1 LDAAVKESVS
11 QHYDRLSGF
20 LRVVALRL
28 QLLFALDFIL
38 LFAAAFMLALL
49 GCFFPLALG
58 EAFWYIALIYSL
70 GVIGFLLFLL
80 LRGLRMAFPRPP
92 MSRVAKELEAKFP
105 HLRDDV
111 TNSLLLFPQVQGGPG
126 PGQISSGLISAQIK
140 KTAEKLSVL
149 RPSEVVRFQRAGRHL
164 PLLLPILLAF
174 SAVLTLEPS
183 FLTRSLALVT
193 NPFSA
198 LPARE
203 TQISLEPKGSV
214 ILRGTPLRIQA
225 RATGTLPEKLNLAL
239 WPEAGQETRVSMNS
253 QGEGRFSYQ
262 VVNPQVSFRYQAY
275 NGHSASPVYTL
286 RVVDSP
292 DVKSVRF
299 TLIPP
304 DYARLPR
311 ESREGGHIEALKG
324 TVVNLE
330 GQLTKE
336 VSAAEM
342 VLNQEAAL
350 PLEIQGESFR
360 GNWLVLYPGHYSFK
374 VKDEF
379 GFENPDPVRYSIR
392 IIPDKPPEAEI
403 YQPAQD
409 LEISGDEEI
418 PILYMGRDDFGITA
432 VKLLYRKGERE
443 YAINLR
449 SPGGER
455 YLSPQSFK
463 WEMSS
468 LALTPGE
475 KVTYR
480 VGVWDNDTISG
491 PKAGYSRSFTL
502 SIRDEKARAAREGEE
517 AHQIAEAL
525 LSLLADH
532 LEEVKD
538 RQSLILA
545 MEETLKRLDRHLEKM
560 QDRRDRPDL
569 EALRKNLFSLK
580 ERMPFEGRETVTQEM
595 ERLALLAEE
604 MAKQARMNELE
615 AMAKE
620 LRNRQQRLM
629 DFLKDQK
636 GQLTKE
642 ARDEALKELKQLTDL
657 LRSIMEAMSRM
668 APQLPDEFVN
678 SPELSGLDFQNL
690 FSDLEDLQKKLMEG
704 DVAGALEAA
713 QKLLQ
718 SLSEMMAALG
728 RAGSQAARSQMDRM
742 QGEMSRQT
750 GELDKI
756 LSEQKEILRETERI
770 DRELRDKINEEAE
783 KRMKEAQ
790 PLLREHLE
798 RLKQSIPPEGREGIQ
813 EGERVLQQGRAQ
825 RFEEQ
830 IKEWL
835 KEFEG
840 KPETR
845 QVLEEMEELLRGLR
859 PDSQEV
865 MEQEQK
871 GKFPSLSSRQEDL
884 KERTRALKEKL
895 DMIAQLFPGMDT
907 EVLKNLEGAAN
918 SMGEA
923 SGKLKGEDA
932 PGAIPPEQEVLRRLN
947 QSQQAM
953 RQMSQQMAMRGQ
965 INRWG
970 RPWGY
975 DPRPGW
981 YYGPWA
987 PLPTLPQPEVKR
999 PIERG
1004 YTGIDREEFETPSKD
1019 AYQVPKTF
1027 REKIMEALKE
1037 NAPSP
1042 YKHEVEQYFRGLSE

>member
-1 LDAAVKESVS
+1 VKESVI
-11 QHYDRLSGF
+11 QYYDRLSGY
-20 LRVVALRL
+20 LRVVAFRL
-28 QLLFALDFIL
+28 QLLFALEFFL
-38 LFAAAFMLALL
+38 LFTAAFLLLLL
-49 GCFFPLALG
+49 GTFFPLALG
-58 EAFWYIALIYSL
+58 EAFWYVALVYSL
-70 GVIGFLLFLL
+70 GAVTLLLFLL
-80 LRGLRMAFPRPP
+80 VRGLRKNFLRFPL
-92 MSRVAKELEAKFP
+92 SRVAKELEAKFP

-111 TNSLLLFPQVQGGPG
+111 TNSLLLFPQLKEAAGPG
-126 PGQISSGLISAQIK
+126 MISSGLITAQIK
-140 KTAEKLSVL
+140 KTAEKVSAIP
-149 RPSEVVRFQRAGRHL
+149 PSEVIRFQRAGRHL
-164 PLLLPILLAF
+164 RLLLPILAAF
-174 SAVLTLEPS
+174 AAVLALEPS
-183 FLTRSLALVT
+183 FLARSLALVT

-203 TQISLEPKGSV
+203 TRISLEPQGSV

-225 RATGTLPEKLNLAL
+225 RATGTIPDKLSLSIR
-239 WPEAGQETRVSMNS
+239 PEAGAETRVSMNP

-262 VVNPQVSFRYQAY
+262 VGNPQVSFRYQAY
-275 NGHSASPVYTL
+275 NGQSASPVYTL
-286 RVVDSP
+286 RVVDP
-292 DVKSVRF
+292 PEVKNVRL

-304 DYARLPR
+304 EYARLPR

-336 VSAAEM
+336 VSSAEM

-350 PLEIQGESFR
+350 ALETQGENFR
-360 GNWLVLYPGHYSFK
+360 GNWLVLYPGYYSFK

-379 GFENPDPVRYSIR
+379 GFENPDPIRYSIR

-403 YQPAQD
+403 IQPDRD
-409 LEISGDEEI
+409 LEISGEEEI
-418 PILYMGRDDFGITA
+418 PVLYMARDDFGITA

-443 YAINLR
+443 YAISLK

-455 YLSPQSFK
+455 YLPPQTFK
-463 WEMSS
+463 WDMSS

-475 KVTYR
+475 KVVYR
-480 VGVWDNDTISG
+480 LGAWDNDTVSG
-491 PKAGYSRSFTL
+491 PKVGYSRSFTL
-502 SIRDEKARAAREGEE
+502 STRDEKARAAREGEE

-532 LEEVKD
+532 LEEAKN
-538 RQSLILA
+538 RQALTRA
-545 MEETLKRLDRHLEKM
+545 MEEILKRLDQNLERV
-560 QDRRDRPDL
+560 QDRRDRPDF
-569 EALRKNLFSLK
+569 EALRKNLSSLK
-580 ERMPFEGRETVTQEM
+580 ERMAFEGRETVTQEM

-604 MAKQARMNELE
+604 MTKQARMNELE
-615 AMAKE
+615 AMARE
-620 LRNRQQRLM
+620 LKNRQKRLM
-629 DFLKDQK
+629 DFLKDLK

-642 ARDEALKELKQLTDL
+642 ALDEALKELKKLTEL
-657 LRSIMEAMSRM
+657 LRSIMETMTRL
-668 APQLPDEFVN
+668 APELPDEFVN
-678 SPELSGLDFQNL
+678 SPELSGLDFQDL
-690 FSDLEDLQKKLMEG
+690 FSDLEELQKKLMEG
-704 DVAGALEAA
+704 DLAGALEAA

-756 LSEQKEILRETERI
+756 LSEQKEILRETESI
-770 DRELRDKINEEAE
+770 DRELRDKGYEEAE
-783 KRMKEAQ
+783 KRLKAAQ
-790 PLLREHLE
+790 PLLREYLE

-813 EGERVLQQGRAQ
+813 EGEKLLREGRVRQFA
-825 RFEEQ
+825 EQ
-830 IKEWL
+830 IQEWL

-845 QVLEEMEELLRGLR
+845 RILEGMGKMLDGLR

-865 MEQEQK
+865 MGADQK

-895 DMIAQLFPGMDT
+895 DMMAHLFPGMDT
-907 EVLKNLEGAAN
+907 EILKNLEGAAD

-923 SGKLKGEDA
+923 SGRLKGEDA
-932 PGAIPPEQEVLRRLN
+932 PGAIPPEQEVLRRLH

-999 PIERG
+999 PLERG

-1027 REKIMEALKE
+1027 RERVMEALKE
-1037 NAPSP
+1037 NVPSP
-1042 YKHEVEQYFRGLSE
+1042 YRREVEQYFRGLSE

>member
-1 LDAAVKESVS
+1 MKESVS

-20 LRVVALRL
+20 LGTVALRL
-28 QLLFALDFIL
+28 RLLFALDFLL
-38 LFAAAFMLALL
+38 LFAAAFLLALL
-49 GCFFPLALG
+49 GCFFPLYLE
-58 EAFWYIALIYSL
+58 EAYWYVSLLYSL
-70 GVIGFLLFLL
+70 MVISFLGFLLVTGFRKTFL
-80 LRGLRMAFPRPP
+80 RPP
-92 MSRVAKELEAKFP
+92 LSRLAKELEAKFP
-105 HLRDDV
+105 QLRDDV
-111 TNSLLLFPQVQGGPG
+111 TNSLLLFPQLNEAAGPG
-126 PGQISSGLISAQIK
+126 RISSGLITAQIR
-140 KTAEKLSVL
+140 KTAEKVSAIP
-149 RPSEVVRFQRAGRHL
+149 PSAVIGFQRAFRHL
-164 PLLLPILLAF
+164 RLLLPILAAF
-174 SAVLTLEPS
+174 SAVLALEPS
-183 FLTRSLALVT
+183 FLSRSLALVT

-198 LPARE
+198 IPARE
-203 TQISLEPKGSV
+203 TVISLEPRGSV
-214 ILRGTPLRIQA
+214 ILRGTSLRIQA
-225 RATGTLPEKLNLAL
+225 KATGAIPDKLTLGI
-239 WPEAGQETRVSMNS
+239 WPEAGQERRVSMNP

-262 VVNPQVSFRYQAY
+262 MGNAQVSFRYRAS
-275 NGHSASPVYTL
+275 NGRSASPVYQL
-286 RVVDSP
+286 RVVDP
-292 DVKSVRF
+292 PEVKNVKL

-304 DYARLPR
+304 EYARLPR
-311 ESREGGHIEALKG
+311 ENREGGHIEALKG

-336 VSAAEM
+336 VTSAQM
-342 VLNQEAAL
+342 ILNQEAAL
-350 PLEIQGESFR
+350 PLETEGESFR

-379 GFENPDPVRYSIR
+379 GFENPEPVRYSIR

-403 YQPAQD
+403 VQPAQD
-409 LEISGDEEI
+409 LEISGEEEI
-418 PILYMGRDDFGITA
+418 PVLYAARDDFGITA

-443 YAINLR
+443 YTVSLK

-455 YLSPQSFK
+455 YLSPQAFK

-480 VGVWDNDTISG
+480 LGVWDNDTVSG

-502 SIRDEKARAAREGEE
+502 SIRDERTRAAREGEE
-517 AHQIAEAL
+517 AHRIAEEL
-525 LSLLADH
+525 LALLADH
-532 LEEVKD
+532 LEEAKD
-538 RQSLILA
+538 RQAIARS
-545 MEETLKRLDRHLEKM
+545 MEETLKRLDRNLERM
-560 QDRRDRPDL
+560 QDRRDRPDF
-569 EALRKNLFSLK
+569 EALRKNLSSLK

-604 MAKQARMNELE
+604 MAKQAHMAELE

-620 LRNRQQRLM
+620 LKNRQKRLM

-636 GQLTKE
+636 GQLTQE
-642 ARDEALKELKQLTDL
+642 AREEALKELQKITEL
-657 LRSIMEAMSRM
+657 LRSIMEAMTRM

-678 SPELSGLDFQNL
+678 SPELSGLDFQDL
-690 FSDLEDLQKKLMEG
+690 FSDLEQLQKKLLEG
-704 DVAGALEAA
+704 DLAGALEAA

-750 GELDKI
+750 GELDKL
-756 LSEQKEILRETERI
+756 LSEQREILRETERI
-770 DRELRDKINEEAE
+770 DRELRDKTYEEAE
-783 KRMKEAQ
+783 KRLKDAQ
-790 PLLREHLE
+790 PLLRESLE
-798 RLKQSIPPEGREGIQ
+798 RLKKSIPPEAREGIQ
-813 EGERVLQQGRAQ
+813 EGERMLQQGRAR

-830 IKEWL
+830 VKDWL

-840 KPETR
+840 NPETR
-845 QVLEEMEELLRGLR
+845 QVLEEMKKILEGLH
-859 PDSQEV
+859 PESQEV
-865 MEQEQK
+865 MEPGQK
-871 GKFPSLSSRQEDL
+871 EKFPSLSSRQETL

-895 DMIAQLFPGMDT
+895 DLIAQLFPGLDT
-907 EVLKNLEGAAN
+907 EILKNLESAAE

-947 QSQQAM
+947 QSQQAL

-965 INRWG
+965 VNRWG

-981 YYGPWA
+981 YYGPWG
-987 PLPTLPQPEVKR
+987 PMPTLPQPEVKR
-999 PIERG
+999 PLERG
-1004 YTGIDREEFETPSKD
+1004 FTGIDREEFETPSKD

-1027 REKIMEALKE
+1027 REKVMEALKE
-1037 NAPSP
+1037 NTPSP
-1042 YKHEVEQYFRGLSE
+1042 YRREVEQYFRGLSE